1 MKIAQ
6 IAPLAESVPPRMYG
20 GTERIVSYLT
30 EELVKLGHQ
39 VTLFASGD
47 SITSANLVSCAA
59 NALRL
64 DPAVKDIIPYYKLML
79 DQVLQHAE
87 EFDILHF
94 HIDRLH
100 FPIFRSMA
108 EKTVTTLHGR
118 LDLPDNR
125 ALYVEFDDL
134 PFVSISNDQ
143 RRPIPHANY
152 AATVYHGLPKDLL
165 HPNFAP
171 KDGYLAFLGRI
182 APEKRPD
189 RAIAIARATGMPL
202 KIAAKVDR
210 VDEAYFRESIHPLL
224 NQPGIEFIGEINDQ
238 EKSKFLGE
246 ASGLLFPI
254 EWPEPFGLV
263 MIEAMACGTPVLA
276 FDRGSVAEIVEP
288 GATGFIVDTVEEAN
302 RAMTNLLSL
311 DRRLVRKR
319 FDERFSASR
328 MANDYA
334 KLYHLLIRS
343 SEHLDSGPQD
353 EFVPPRSLKNRSL
366 PWPDHVDCVFKLL
379 ALPQSKGPTT

>member
-1 MKIAQ
+1 
-6 IAPLAESVPPRMYG
+6 
-20 GTERIVSYLT
+20 
-30 EELVKLGHQ
+30 
-39 VTLFASGD
+39 
-47 SITSANLVSCAA
+47 
-59 NALRL
+59 L

-94 HIDRLH
+94 HIDRFH
-100 FPIFRSMA
+100 FPVFRSMA

-125 ALYVEFDDL
+125 ALYLEFDDL

-152 AATVYHGLPKDLL
+152 AATIYHGLPKDLL

-224 NQPGIEFIGEINDQ
+224 NQPGSNLSARSTIRKNQ
-238 EKSKFLGE
+238 SFL
-246 ASGLLFPI
+246 ARRVVFCFPSN
-254 EWPEPFGLV
+254 G
-263 MIEAMACGTPVLA
+263 
-276 FDRGSVAEIVEP
+276 RSH
-288 GATGFIVDTVEEAN
+288 
-302 RAMTNLLSL
+302 
-311 DRRLVRKR
+311 
-319 FDERFSASR
+319 SAWS
-328 MANDYA
+328 
-334 KLYHLLIRS
+334 
-343 SEHLDSGPQD
+343 
-353 EFVPPRSLKNRSL
+353 
-366 PWPDHVDCVFKLL
+366 
-379 ALPQSKGPTT
+379 